1 MSDKT
6 SKQGID
12 LITRFEGLEL
22 VAYAD
27 PGTNGEPWTIGVGH
41 TSAAGLPVVK
51 KGMRITRAEALQIL
65 ARDLGVFERGVA
77 AAVKVD
83 LDAAQFSALVS
94 FAFNVG
100 LGNLK
105 KSGVLKAV
113 NAERFDDVPR
123 RLNAWNKAAGR
134 VLPGLVKRRAAE
146 GRMFAGS
153 SVVSLFGEQGPST
166 AEIMEM
172 RHACAETG
180 VQCDSDER
188 MAQTP
193 LLKHRR
199 VWATA
204 TGWLGGSGAGILG
217 MLSVWDWMA
226 ILVIAAFVSFWL
238 AVFMFLYRDEIRAG
252 AFRP

>member
-1 MSDKT
+1 MKT
-6 SKQGID
+6 SKAGID

-22 VAYAD
+22 KAYPD
-27 PGTNGEPWTIGVGH
+27 PGTRGDPWTIGVGH
-41 TSAAGLPVVK
+41 TSVAGLPLVK
-51 KGMRITRAEALQIL
+51 KGMTITRAEAITIL

-77 AAVKVD
+77 AVVKVALTD
-83 LDAAQFSALVS
+83 AQFSALVS

-100 LGNLK
+100 LGNLR

-113 NAERFDDVPR
+113 NAKRFDDVPQ
-123 RLNAWNKAAGR
+123 RLAQWNKAAGR
-134 VLPGLVKRRAAE
+134 VLAGLVKRRAAE
-146 GRMFAGS
+146 GQLFAGP
-153 SVVSLFGEQGPST
+153 SVVSLFGDAGPST

-172 RHACAETG
+172 RHCIAESG
-180 VQCDSDER
+180 VECDAEER

-217 MLSVWDWMA
+217 MLSGWDWMA

-238 AVFMFLYRDEIRAG
+238 AVFLFLYRNEIKAG
-252 AFRP
+252 AFRL